1 MTPSY
6 QYDGFFFWIR
16 PSRHDPISMIQYDYH
31 NSKRSSPMSG
41 KKNRQKQKAFYNKTK
56 QNQNQQLPGQDVGD
70 PNKNR
75 RKGPTSRWNY
85 RIPTFAIPPT
95 LFIVFVGLIQFLSM
109 KYHTIMNDVAVPLI
123 HNPGDIISIIYVVTF
138 VVVMPIMM
146 FYFHRKFHAVWF
158 NNNAMYLTE
167 DIAEYSNDAYI
178 RTIDHLFRE
187 LDLAPDAGLGFDG
200 HASTLMGH
208 VMMDNKGINK
218 IEVPERDLSVDGFIK
233 RDDSGNIIRKK
244 LPMFNPELADKL
256 FSMSGVPQEYR
267 VLYDAR
273 EYEFNPKLSKK
284 EGGGKDEEGNIKR
297 AGAYGRK
304 PYDTIADYINNEFY
318 PLNTETERPAGVY
331 FFDSRPVN
339 TILIAI
345 TRAGK
350 GQTYIE
356 PAFDVWTREKHK
368 WNIFTTDPKGELL
381 AKFYYSATVRGFD
394 IVQFNLMHPHLTN
407 VYNPLVNAVQAFR
420 QNNPVKGTSLI
431 DSIVDTLFPENG
443 EIWNPAAGN
452 MFRRAVYLLF
462 DYYIEQ
468 EKYIRHLAHKNNT
481 PQEVVDAEISKL
493 YGKVTLANVYSLIG
507 ELAAA
512 VSKDLDFINVNPDL
526 PPVNEKDLLT
536 LIFDAM
542 SMLPMNEL
550 RNKAITANN
559 AIKQISGAQQT
570 ISGIYATLL
579 TGLSVYDDDTAKALM
594 SGDLDDSFDV
604 GGLGFPRRIGVHFD
618 EAYIKKFR
626 IAQEKATWTVYHDR
640 NFTNK
645 MEGKDYEHEEK
656 ISPNNWT
663 WGYFGGI
670 FENDTAYIKLNIETN
685 GTTIKEFFFEFSK
698 GYKKF
703 DGITYVI
710 DPITKKKII
719 SGGTLVELD
728 PKTKEPFVS
737 TFSSKQVDV
746 TAQSYTLVT
755 RPILTSNQVFYSEK
769 PKFVFAIT
777 PPHLQVYQK
786 HILIIIKQVLDEQY
800 SLSYVT
806 KATRKPILGTRLMLE
821 EFGNIRSGENGI
833 PNIDTATSI
842 ALGQDVQITFVLQ
855 SFQQLRAIYGEDV
868 EKILRANSSNTIF
881 LKSDDED
888 LINELVAMSGTR
900 HEFRVKSK
908 SVSRKMGDI
917 ITAAEPVVNY
927 SGEHAETTTLTK
939 NDLLFLAG
947 PSPGNSVTF
956 SSGEMPI
963 VGKQSTIIPMA
974 AGLHKHLPQPTTGQY
989 SDSNMPS
996 TNGSDSINVLDN
1008 LIDGEALVR
1017 ARVEQAKIWHND
1029 VKNRVQKIAERE
1041 DIVLNERD
1049 GSVSE
1054 FAMNTVYEIYD
1065 KQSGTSHKNLSE
1077 PLVYW
1082 KVAKNMMDDVLLI
1095 SDKKEPQQDRLAA
1108 VSRLRENLVKCAMDE
1123 TLDELTA
1130 IYKDTSPTTN
1140 VNVGYEQMAVSKF
1153 VAKMAKQYPKPVDL
1167 KLEHQDVYAQA
1178 KEIDGYTEYSA
1189 HDELLFD
1196 MINPNH
1202 TAALEAV
1209 VEDIIDGLTQPID
1222 GVDIDDID
1230 GDEQYRVTVKNVMIL
1245 DYKKRDENNFS
1256 VTYNTDT
1263 HAITKAVTSNAQLIQ
1278 HIQSHI
1284 NDGDY

>member
-1 MTPSY
+1 MFG
-6 QYDGFFFWIR
+6 QK
-16 PSRHDPISMIQYDYH
+16 Q
-31 NSKRSSPMSG
+31 
-41 KKNRQKQKAFYNKTK
+41 RQKQKAFYSKTK
-56 QNQNQQLPGQDVGD
+56 QNQNERLPGQDIGD
-70 PNKNR
+70 A
-75 RKGPTSRWNY
+75 RKKSRTEATSKWNY
-85 RIPTFAIPPT
+85 RIPAFGLPPII
-95 LFIVFVGLIQFLSM
+95 FIAFVGFVQYMSM
-109 KYHTIMNDVAVPLI
+109 GYQNIMREDGLDEITFI
-123 HNPGDIISIIYVVTF
+123 HDPGEMLTMVYIAAL
-138 VVVMPIMM
+138 VVVLPGLM

-167 DIAEYSNDAYI
+167 DIGEYTNDAYI
-178 RTIDHLFRE
+178 RTVDHLFQE
-187 LDLAPDAGLGFDG
+187 SDLAPDAGLGFDG

-218 IEVPERDLSVDGFIK
+218 IDMPERDMSVDGYVK
-233 RDDSGNIIRKK
+233 KDANGNIVRKK
-244 LPMFNPELADKL
+244 VPMFNPELADKL
-256 FSMSGVPQEYR
+256 FSMSGVTQEYR
-267 VLYDAR
+267 TLYDAR
-273 EYEFNPKLSKK
+273 EYAFNPKLSKK
-284 EGGGKDEEGNIKR
+284 EGGGKDEDGNVKR

-304 PYDTIADYINNEFY
+304 PYDTVADYINNEFY
-318 PLNTETERPAGVY
+318 PLDTETERPAGVY
-331 FFDSRPVN
+331 FYDSRPVN

-356 PAFDVWTREKHK
+356 PAFDVWTREKK
-368 WNIFTTDPKGELL
+368 PWNIFTTDPKGELL

-407 VYNPLVNAVQAFR
+407 VYNPLVNAIQAFR

-431 DSIVDTLFPENG
+431 DSIVDTLFPDNG

-468 EKYIRHLAHKNNT
+468 EKYIRYLAHKNNT
-481 PQEVVDAEISKL
+481 PPEVVDAEISKL
-493 YGKVTLANVYSLIG
+493 YGKVTLANVYALIG
-507 ELAAA
+507 ELAAS

-536 LIFDAM
+536 LMFDAM
-542 SMLPMNEL
+542 SMLPLNEL
-550 RNKAITANN
+550 RTKAITANN
-559 AIKQISGAQQT
+559 AIKQIAGAQQT

-594 SGDLDDSFDV
+594 SGDLNDSFDV

-618 EAYIKKFR
+618 SAYIKKFR
-626 IAQEKATWTVYHDR
+626 IAQEKAVWTVYKDR
-640 NFTNK
+640 QFN
-645 MEGKDYEHEEK
+645 EPYGGKDYIHEEK

-670 FENDTAYIKLNIETN
+670 FENEKTYIKLSIETR
-685 GTTIKEFFFEFSK
+685 GTVIKEFYFEFTK

-719 SGGTLVELD
+719 SGGTLLELD
-728 PKTKEPFVS
+728 PKTKEPIVS
-737 TFSSKQVDV
+737 MFTSKQVDV
-746 TAQSYTLVT
+746 SAQSYTNVT
-755 RPILTSNQVFYSEK
+755 RPILTSNQVFYSER

-786 HILIIIKQVLDEQY
+786 HILIIIKQILDEQY

-806 KATRKPILGTRLMLE
+806 KANRKPILGTRLMLE

-888 LINELVAMSGTR
+888 LINELVSMSGTR

-908 SVSRKMGDI
+908 SVSRKMGDM
-917 ITAAEPVVNY
+917 ITVSEPVINY
-927 SGEHAETTTLTK
+927 SGENQETTTLTK

-963 VGKQSTIIPMA
+963 VGKRDTITPMA
-974 AGLHKHLPQPTTGQY
+974 AGLHKHLPQPKDGQY

-996 TNGSDSINVLDN
+996 TNGKDSVNVLDN

-1017 ARVEQAKIWHND
+1017 ARVEQAKIWRND
-1029 VKNRVQKIAERE
+1029 VKSRVDKIAERE
-1041 DIVLNERD
+1041 GIVLNERD
-1049 GSVSE
+1049 GSVSGL
-1054 FAMNTVYEIYD
+1054 AMNTVYELYD
-1065 KQSGTSHKNLSE
+1065 RQAGTSHKNLSE

-1082 KVAKNMMDDVLLI
+1082 KVAKTMMDDVLLI
-1095 SDKKEPQQDRLAA
+1095 SDKTQPQQDRLSA
-1108 VSRLRENLVKCAMDE
+1108 VTRLRENLVKCAMDDN
-1123 TLDELTA
+1123 LDELTSE
-1130 IYKDTSPTTN
+1130 YKNTEPTTN
-1140 VNVGYEQMAVSKF
+1140 VNVGYEQVAVSKF
-1153 VAKMAKQYPKPVDL
+1153 VAKMVKKYPKPAEL
-1167 KLEHQDVYAQA
+1167 KLEHHDIYAQA
-1178 KEIDGYTEYSA
+1178 KEIDGYHEYQGN
-1189 HDELLFD
+1189 DELLFD
-1196 MINPNH
+1196 PINPNH
-1202 TAALEAV
+1202 TAALEAI
-1209 VEDIIDGLTQPID
+1209 VEDIIDGVIEPVP
-1222 GVDIDDID
+1222 GVDVDDID
-1230 GDEQYRVTVKNVMIL
+1230 GDERYRVTIKDVMIL
-1245 DYKKRDENNFS
+1245 DYEKRDENNFS
-1256 VTYNTDT
+1256 VTYNEERS
-1263 HAITKAVTSNAQLIQ
+1263 AITRAVGGHPPIIQ
-1278 HIQSHI
+1278 RIQSYI

>member
-1 MTPSY
+1 MFGNK
-6 QYDGFFFWIR
+6 Q
-16 PSRHDPISMIQYDYH
+16 
-31 NSKRSSPMSG
+31 
-41 KKNRQKQKAFYNKTK
+41 RQKQKAFYQKTK
-56 QNQNQQLPGQDVGD
+56 QNQNERLPGQDIGN
-70 PNKNR
+70 PNK
-75 RKGPTSRWNY
+75 KGRTEPTSRWTY
-85 RIPTFAIPPT
+85 RIPSFGLPPL
-95 LFIVFVGLIQFLSM
+95 LFIVFVGFVQYVSMIYRDLIREEGMEEIAFF
-109 KYHTIMNDVAVPLI
+109 
-123 HNPGDIISIIYVVTF
+123 HNPGDIIFIVYLVAFFI
-138 VVVMPIMM
+138 VMPLLM
-146 FYFHRKFHAVWF
+146 FYCHRKFYAIWF
-158 NNNAMYLTE
+158 NNNAMFLTE
-167 DIAEYSNDAYI
+167 DIGEYTNDAYI
-178 RTIDHLFRE
+178 RTPDHMFQE

-218 IEVPERDLSVDGFIK
+218 IEMPQRDMNVDGYVK
-233 RDDSGNIIRKK
+233 RDKDGNIVRKK

-256 FSMSGVPQEYR
+256 FSMSGVPQDYR
-267 VLYDAR
+267 KLYDAK
-273 EYEFNPKLSKK
+273 EYAFNPKLSKK
-284 EGGGKDEEGNIKR
+284 EGGGKDEDGNVKR

-304 PYDTIADYINNEFY
+304 PYDTVADYINNEFY
-318 PLNTETERPAGVY
+318 PLDTETERPAGVY
-331 FFDSRPVN
+331 FYDSRPVN

-356 PAFDVWTREKHK
+356 PAFDVWTREKK
-368 WNIFTTDPKGELL
+368 PWNIFTTDPKGELL
-381 AKFYYSATVRGFD
+381 AKFYYSATVRGFE

-420 QNNPVKGTSLI
+420 QNNPVKGTALI
-431 DSIVDTLFPENG
+431 DSIVETLFPDNG

-468 EKYIRHLAHKNNT
+468 EKYIRYLAHKNNT

-493 YGKVTLANVYSLIG
+493 YGKVTLANVYALIG

-536 LIFDAM
+536 LMFDAM
-542 SMLPMNEL
+542 SMLPLNEL
-550 RNKAITANN
+550 RSKAITANN
-559 AIKQISGAQQT
+559 AIKQIAGAQQT

-594 SGDLDDSFDV
+594 SGDLDESFDV

-618 EAYIKKFR
+618 DAYIKKFR
-626 IAQEKATWTVYHDR
+626 IAQEKAIWTVYKDR
-640 NFTNK
+640 NFTEQY
-645 MEGKDYEHEEK
+645 EGKDYLHEEK

-670 FENDTAYIKLNIETN
+670 FENEKTYIKLSIETS
-685 GTTIKEFFFEFSK
+685 GTIIKEFFFEFTK

-719 SGGTLVELD
+719 SGGTLIELD
-728 PKTKEPFVS
+728 PQTKEPTVS
-737 TFSSKQVDV
+737 TFTSRQVDV
-746 TAQSYTLVT
+746 SAQSYTNVT
-755 RPILTSNQVFYSEK
+755 RPILTSNQVFYSER

-786 HILIIIKQVLDEQY
+786 HILIIIKQILDEQY

-806 KATRKPILGTRLMLE
+806 KANRKPILGTRLMLE

-881 LKSDDED
+881 LKSDDKD
-888 LINELVAMSGTR
+888 LINELVSMSGTR

-908 SVSRKMGDI
+908 SVSRKMGDFV
-917 ITAAEPVVNY
+917 TQAEPVVNY
-927 SGEHAETTTLTK
+927 SGENTETTTLTE

-947 PSPGNSVTF
+947 AAPGNSVTF

-963 VGKQSTIIPMA
+963 VGKRDTIIPMA
-974 AGLHKHLPQPTTGQY
+974 AGLHKHLPQPKEGQY

-996 TNGSDSINVLDN
+996 TNGKDSVNVLDN

-1029 VKNRVQKIAERE
+1029 VKNRVEKIAERE
-1041 DIVLNERD
+1041 GIVLNERD
-1049 GSVSE
+1049 GSVAE
-1054 FAMNTVYEIYD
+1054 LAMNTVYELYD
-1065 KQSGTSHKNLSE
+1065 RQSGTNHKNLSE

-1082 KVAKNMMDDVLLI
+1082 KVAKDMMDDVLLI
-1095 SDKKEPQQDRLAA
+1095 SDKDQPQQDRLSA

-1123 TLDELTA
+1123 NLDELTKE
-1130 IYKDTSPTTN
+1130 YRDTEPTTN
-1140 VNVGYEQMAVSKF
+1140 VNVGYEQVAVSKF
-1153 VAKMAKQYPKPVDL
+1153 VAKMVKKYPKPADL
-1167 KLEHQDVYAQA
+1167 KLDHQDIYAQA
-1178 KEIDGYTEYSA
+1178 KEIDGYHEYKG
-1189 HDELLFD
+1189 HEELLFD
-1196 MINPNH
+1196 PINPNH
-1202 TAALEAV
+1202 TSALEV
-1209 VEDIIDGLTQPID
+1209 IVEDLIDGVIEPID
-1222 GVDIDDID
+1222 GVDVDDID
-1230 GDEQYRVTVKNVMIL
+1230 GDERYRVFVKETMIL
-1245 DYKKRDENNFS
+1245 DYEKRDENNFS
-1256 VTYNTDT
+1256 VTYNENRPE
-1263 HAITKAVTSNAQLIQ
+1263 ITKAVGEHPLLIQ
-1278 HIQSHI
+1278 RIQSYI
-1284 NDGDY
+1284 NEGEY